1 MNYAEHGSTRA
12 GSHNIASSV
21 VTNVQVLMNP
31 AQHERNSTQGLQQM
45 SALNISIYRR
55 GGGGFDR
62 ATTFKKRGRFIKQG
76 PVKSRAAGIGDCL
89 CHANSR
95 LLGSNR
101 KF

>member
-76 PVKSRAAGIGDCL
+76 LVKSRAAGIGDCL

-95 LLGSNR
+95 LSGSNR